1 LSWHESEDEPAGA
14 GRVLRG
20 RSSPQPDVHRR
31 LGVLHTALSLGLL
44 RAARLPQPRD
54 CEQVPRHTAE
64 LPRVQRRLARRHDR
78 GHGAHPSKLGTGS
91 VRPRCDVSTAVA
103 PLPTL
108 SPLSPLVALTHSSSW
123 TALTRPGGKYYRLH
137 IYRLSLGLRVSR
149 AALPAP
155 AVATAACLPA
165 CLPACLSVCRSSLT
179 MVGARHARR
188 ETSQIWQSC
197 SDVTIC
203 AEGQPCHVPAVKPP
217 PPPTPPVLA

>member
-103 PLPTL
+103 PLPTQ

-123 TALTRPGGKYYRLH
+123 TALTRPGGTYYRLH

-155 AVATAACLPA
+155 AVATAAR
-165 CLPACLSVCRSSLT
+165 LPACLSVEAASPWWAHGTHAERPAKSGSLAAT
-179 MVGARHARR
+179 SPSVRRASHA
-188 ETSQIWQSC
+188 TS
-197 SDVTIC
+197 
-203 AEGQPCHVPAVKPP
+203 
-217 PPPTPPVLA
+217 LLR